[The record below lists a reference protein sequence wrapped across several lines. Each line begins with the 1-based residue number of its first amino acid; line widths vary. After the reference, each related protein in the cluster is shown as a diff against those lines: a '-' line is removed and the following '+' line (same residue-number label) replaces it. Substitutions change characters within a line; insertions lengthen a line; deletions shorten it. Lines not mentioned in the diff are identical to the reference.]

1 MFLRGENTALFEL
14 SIFLLPDRNILGL
27 IRRPLLGS
35 VSDTVTPGFNKHAKI
50 TTHCHYHLRWLLVCL
65 LALAHI
71 SSGGSHT
78 VACLMQGPAPAL
90 EISTWDLVEEHC
102 GEAEVSMHP

>member
-35 VSDTVTPGFNKHAKI
+35 VSDTVTPRFNKHAKK
-50 TTHCHYHLRWLLVCL
+50 
-65 LALAHI
+65 A
-71 SSGGSHT
+71 
-78 VACLMQGPAPAL
+78 MQR
-90 EISTWDLVEEHC
+90 
-102 GEAEVSMHP
+102 